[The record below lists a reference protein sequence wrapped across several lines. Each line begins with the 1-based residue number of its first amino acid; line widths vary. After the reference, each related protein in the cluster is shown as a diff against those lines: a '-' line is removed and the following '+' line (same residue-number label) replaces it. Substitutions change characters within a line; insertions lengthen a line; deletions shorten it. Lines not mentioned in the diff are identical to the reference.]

1 MSVLPHSTDEKT
13 EADDSLTQ
21 LHTVQCESV
30 WPHCLRDGCMVA
42 PIDSRS
48 VTGWERGSSP
58 PRLELGM
65 EFSET
70 HRQIGGHGDHVPS
83 MRMEEEALLL
93 WNTPWVAEAP
103 FPKSSQSRSVAGV
116 SVELTSGFP
125 LHDGARSVQ
134 CPASSACVSRSVH

>member
-1 MSVLPHSTDEKT
+1 
-13 EADDSLTQ
+13 
-21 LHTVQCESV
+21 
-30 WPHCLRDGCMVA
+30 MVA

-93 WNTPWVAEAP
+93 WNTPRVAEAP
-103 FPKSSQSRSVAGV
+103 FP
-116 SVELTSGFP
+116 
-125 LHDGARSVQ
+125 
-134 CPASSACVSRSVH
+134 